1 MFDIVY
7 VDLNTTVSGV
17 LKSQFNL
24 LHFHTS
30 VSLN

>member
-7 VDLNTTVSGV
+7 VDVNTTAMGV

-24 LHFHTS
+24 LHFRTS
-30 VSLN
+30 VNLS